1 MRLNIVQSGLSMF
14 GVMALIFTVIKCEDI
29 FTELDRIDYVWPT
42 AGVHGNANVTDIECY
57 REIKSNG
64 IGKIFKLHLGLTD
77 KTKYRCIIKLPT
89 PVDIQFMELNFADK
103 RTFTRLLSG
112 NTRSRPVL
120 GSQPLYNDNP
130 RDDYGEFTVQ
140 CLHGY
145 IVVGN
150 SQPND
155 SLTFLIKELD
165 EDAPVVTEESCT
177 KSYIHTRGER
187 TLYF

>member
-1 MRLNIVQSGLSMF
+1 MHLNIVQCGFSMF
-14 GVMALIFTVIKCEDI
+14 TLILMFTVIKCEDI
-29 FTELDRIDYVWPT
+29 FTELDRNDYVWPIADVSET
-42 AGVHGNANVTDIECY
+42 SNTTDIECY
-57 REIKSNG
+57 REIKADG

-89 PVDIQFMELNFADK
+89 PVDIQFLELNFSDK

-130 RDDYGEFTVQ
+130 KDDYGEFTVQ
-140 CLHGY
+140 CLHGF

-155 SLTFLIKELD
+155 SLTFLIKPLD
-165 EDAPVVTEESCT
+165 DYAPIVSEEKCT
-177 KSYIHTRGER
+177 KSYLDTRGER
-187 TLYF
+187 TLFF